1 MDGGEQ
7 LHHARQ
13 PGHARHRQQRGRL
26 RAVAGRR
33 LQPGQVPAHSHLRQP
48 AAARQRGLRHQQP
61 RVLELSVRERAVVKW
76 KDAFTMSK
84 MRITFIMF
92 ILSLK
97 SSVSVDAFC
106 YV

>member
-33 LQPGQVPAHSHLRQP
+33 VQPGQVPAHSHLRQP
-48 AAARQRGLRHQQP
+48 AAARQGGLRYQQP
-61 RVLELSVRERAVVKW
+61 RVLELSVRESSGQW